1 MISFTP
7 PDRRRFMALAASTGL
22 TSLLVPKLVQAQVP
36 PVTPPLPPL
45 AEASRQAW
53 IFTVPLAEN
62 ALARARILKDNSANT
77 LIHKRTLSDWQ
88 DRFITTPNND
98 TLYSVAWL
106 DLSAGPVKLH
116 IPPTGDR
123 YISAAL
129 IDMYTNNFAILGTR
143 TTGNDGGSF
152 TIIGP
157 EQSTHSLT
165 DIRSPTRWVCLL
177 IRTLVNGT
185 QDLPAAHDIQDR
197 IILQAPTVAKPPVFS
212 TSRNASWQDYFA
224 AAQGLLNETPAFATD
239 EAVVKKIAP
248 LGLTANSRFNPGSF
262 SAAQAAEIHLG
273 LDRAKS
279 ELANRSTLG
288 AAHNGW
294 FWPKP
299 DLGNFGQDYLYRAQ
313 VAVGGLLALPNDEA
327 LYLVAALTPEQQ
339 TCPAGK
345 HLLLHFAAGQLPPVN
360 AFWSLSLYE
369 ATPDHQ
375 YFFTRNPINRYTI
388 GDRTPGLIKNPDGS
402 LDIIISRQKPS
413 TAQQTAN
420 WLPAPLHAPFGL
432 FLRTYL
438 PQPALLNRT
447 WNVPPLQLVDNS

>member
-177 IRTLVNGT
+177 IRT
-185 QDLPAAHDIQDR
+185 
-197 IILQAPTVAKPPVFS
+197 
-212 TSRNASWQDYFA
+212 
-224 AAQGLLNETPAFATD
+224 
-239 EAVVKKIAP
+239 
-248 LGLTANSRFNPGSF
+248 
-262 SAAQAAEIHLG
+262 
-273 LDRAKS
+273 
-279 ELANRSTLG
+279 
-288 AAHNGW
+288 
-294 FWPKP
+294 
-299 DLGNFGQDYLYRAQ
+299 
-313 VAVGGLLALPNDEA
+313 
-327 LYLVAALTPEQQ
+327 
-339 TCPAGK
+339 
-345 HLLLHFAAGQLPPVN
+345 
-360 AFWSLSLYE
+360 
-369 ATPDHQ
+369 
-375 YFFTRNPINRYTI
+375 
-388 GDRTPGLIKNPDGS
+388 
-402 LDIIISRQKPS
+402 
-413 TAQQTAN
+413 
-420 WLPAPLHAPFGL
+420 
-432 FLRTYL
+432 
-438 PQPALLNRT
+438 
-447 WNVPPLQLVDNS
+447 